1 MALRRLTLCQIPAHI
16 EGHGVV
22 VREEPTPGAPLP
34 RKDGVRLWCE
44 PRMTAPEPRPT
55 PGTLA
60 VASRPGGEP

>member
-1 MALRRLTLCQIPAHI
+1 MAER
-16 EGHGVV
+16 
-22 VREEPTPGAPLP
+22 PLLVLADERDAAAQAFVARH